1 MRNPA
6 LSDWKLDIFGQGEW
20 KQQLEDMID
29 VLKIRDSVTIHKPV
43 KDIGSEYIR
52 SSILVMTSHYE
63 GFPMVMIE
71 GMACGLPVV
80 SFDFKCGPYDIIKD
94 GNNGYIV
101 TDGDIDTFAE
111 RLTKL
116 MTEDVLR
123 KKMSESALEISET
136 FSEEKVMEKWIDL
149 FETLKPTANETVAN

>member
-1 MRNPA
+1 
-6 LSDWKLDIFGQGEW
+6 
-20 KQQLEDMID
+20 
-29 VLKIRDSVTIHKPV
+29 
-43 KDIGSEYIR
+43 
-52 SSILVMTSHYE
+52 
-63 GFPMVMIE
+63 MVMIE
-71 GMACGLPVV
+71 GMACGLPVI
-80 SFDFKCGPYDIIKD
+80 SFDFKCGPYDIIRD

-116 MTEDVLR
+116 MTDDVLR

-136 FSEEKVMEKWIDL
+136 FSEEKVMEKWTDL